1 MRKHTIH
8 TCTYVMHRFRSC
20 VACFGGFMKPFSPNQ
35 IFLLELRGQNH
46 VFDLSFL
53 FHEMKRS
60 SPQILK
66 LFDFYGLF

>member
-1 MRKHTIH
+1 
-8 TCTYVMHRFRSC
+8 
-20 VACFGGFMKPFSPNQ
+20 MKPFSPNQ